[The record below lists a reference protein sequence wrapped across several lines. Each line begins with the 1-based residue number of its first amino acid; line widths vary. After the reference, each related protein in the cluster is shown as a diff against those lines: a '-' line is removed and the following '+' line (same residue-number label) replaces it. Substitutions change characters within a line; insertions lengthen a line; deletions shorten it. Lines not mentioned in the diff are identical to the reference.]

1 MRKEIFWVTF
11 SHPLALGGAPI
22 LRNVKAFNRNDDPAG
37 VHWIKS
43 DDLVGF
49 TYKMK
54 NMEEVTDT
62 AWDDFFEDV
71 LYIGWPNQP
80 SFLRQQR

>member
-1 MRKEIFWVTF
+1 MGDVF
-11 SHPLALGGAPI
+11 SHLM
-22 LRNVKAFNRNDDPAG
+22 VS
-37 VHWIKS
+37 W
-43 DDLVGF
+43 
-49 TYKMK
+49 
-54 NMEEVTDT
+54 EEVTDT